1 MRGFNKEKVAS
12 LKNAFVLSE
21 EKKSMF
27 KMEHKRKLMR
37 RLAAFGAVALIVLGT
52 LFSALISQNGNLN
65 EKKQELASTKQSL
78 NELEQQQK
86 QSEEE
91 LVRLQDDEYIAKLAR
106 KDYFFSEDG
115 EIIFNIPEEKGN
127 TVETDE

>member
-12 LKNAFVLSE
+12 LKNAFILSE

-27 KMEHKRKLMR
+27 KMKHKRKLMR
-37 RLAAFGAVALIVLGT
+37 RLAAFSAVALIVLGT
-52 LFSALISQNGNLN
+52 LFSAQISQNGNLN
-65 EKKQELASTKQSL
+65 EKKQELASAKQSL

-106 KDYFFSEDG
+106 KNYFFSEDG

-127 TVETDE
+127 TAKTEE

>member
-37 RLAAFGAVALIVLGT
+37 RLTAFGAVALIILGT

-65 EKKQELASTKQSL
+65 EKKQELASAKQSL
-78 NELEQQQK
+78 DELEQQQK

>member
-37 RLAAFGAVALIVLGT
+37 RLAASGAVALIVLGT

>member
-65 EKKQELASTKQSL
+65 EKKQELASAKQSL

-127 TVETDE
+127 TVKTDE